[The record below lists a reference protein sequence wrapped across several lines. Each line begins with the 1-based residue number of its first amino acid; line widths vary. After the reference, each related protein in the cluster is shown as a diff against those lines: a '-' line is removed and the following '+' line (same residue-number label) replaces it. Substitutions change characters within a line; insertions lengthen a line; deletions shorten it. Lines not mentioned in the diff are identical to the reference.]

1 MAQTVE
7 CAECEV
13 EFEGRNSRARFCG
26 ATCRKRAGRRA
37 QAAAAAPAKAKR
49 KRAAAAGGDF
59 EAATRRELER
69 LGKVDSMLGQQALVI
84 ARRMGNATETGSAV
98 ATLSKEHSRLMSAV
112 ASGASVADPVDEA
125 VDEVRRKREELDRRR
140 QATH

>member
-13 EFEGRNSRARFCG
+13 EFEGRNSRAKFCG
-26 ATCRKRAGRRA
+26 PTCRKRAGRRA
-37 QAAAAAPAKAKR
+37 QAAAAAPTKR
-49 KRAAAAGGDF
+49 KRRTAAAGGDF